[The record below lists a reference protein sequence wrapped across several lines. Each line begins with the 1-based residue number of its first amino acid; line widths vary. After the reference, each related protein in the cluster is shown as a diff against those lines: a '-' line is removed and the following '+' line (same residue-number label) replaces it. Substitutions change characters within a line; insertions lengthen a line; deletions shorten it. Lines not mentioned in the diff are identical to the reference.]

1 MVSGS
6 FAEIT
11 PFSTPFR
18 DLLHAANLRH
28 GTDGVPSP
36 PKEGMLRI
44 KGNAINSFNLIRMRK
59 FGQDGHSDCLTRVST
74 ELGRHLLQILCPM
87 IQHLLQK

>member
-1 MVSGS
+1 MVFGN

-28 GTDGVPSP
+28 GTDGFTSP
-36 PKEGMLRI
+36 PKEDMLRI
-44 KGNAINSFNLIRMRK
+44 KENTINYFDLIRRRK

-87 IQHLLQK
+87 K